1 MLDIF
6 DMKKPSQ
13 INKFAKSADAFIQFG
28 VGKPIRK
35 LNIFRLSIFNY

>member
-13 INKFAKSADAFIQFG
+13 INKFAKSADAFIQFRA
-28 VGKPIRK
+28 GKPMDELI
-35 LNIFRLSIFNY
+35 IFRLSILNN